1 MLDAGARVI
10 DLSGAFRLRTP
21 ENYTAWYKEPH
32 TRPDLLA
39 EAIYGLPEFCRQGIP
54 AARLVANHCD
64 GFHLELPSMEVERIR
79 HLGPDAIATCESC
92 ERILIPPS
100 ALEG

>member
-1 MLDAGARVI
+1 VG
-10 DLSGAFRLRTP
+10 
-21 ENYTAWYKEPH
+21 
-32 TRPDLLA
+32 
-39 EAIYGLPEFCRQGIP
+39 

-64 GFHLELPSMEVERIR
+64 GCHLELPSMEVERIR